1 MTKLADVI
9 IVGGGIHGC
18 STALHM
24 CLAGMK
30 PVLIEKDYAGRH
42 ASGVNAGGV
51 RQLARH
57 IAEIPLS
64 ISSMALWEKIEE
76 LVATHPIELI
86 VDLRDEAFEAR
97 ARIVAC
103 IPASGDELEPLLRQI
118 GLTAAP

>member
-1 MTKLADVI
+1 MTKLADAI

-57 IAEIPLS
+57 LAEIPLS
-64 ISSMALWEKIEE
+64 ISSMALWEKIED
-76 LVATHPIELI
+76 LVSSHSLHSSP
-86 VDLRDEAFEAR
+86 
-97 ARIVAC
+97 
-103 IPASGDELEPLLRQI
+103 
-118 GLTAAP
+118 